1 MTILTFYRW
10 SLTISGNISQF
21 ISVSSSAA
29 TVALHVTASRV
40 CHWRH
45 ILGYFYF
52 LWFFLFSLHSLA
64 DQMGAAPVTCQ
75 RNVPTL
81 PSVNSS
87 TRTGI
92 AAARCRPQRA
102 PRGSS
107 TLPGWDARVCVR
119 ACEYRSTHRFAL
131 THVYEA
137 PTQPVVPSRDP
148 TCPAL
153 LSGLCDVC
161 GLDRAFQRVHH
172 QPGRKRGIWHVST
185 GIPVTWEMCPAG
197 T

>member
-1 MTILTFYRW
+1 MSPET
-10 SLTISGNISQF
+10 
-21 ISVSSSAA
+21 
-29 TVALHVTASRV
+29 
-40 CHWRH
+40 C
-45 ILGYFYF
+45 LGHFYF
-52 LWFFLFSLHSLA
+52 LWFFLFSRHSVA

-75 RNVPTL
+75 RNVPAL
-81 PSVNSS
+81 PSVSSS

-92 AAARCRPQRA
+92 TAARCRPQRA
-102 PRGSS
+102 PGAAAPY
-107 TLPGWDARVCVR
+107 LIDWDARVHVR
-119 ACEYRSTHRFAL
+119 VCLVCKNRSTRRFAL

-137 PTQPVVPSRDP
+137 STQPVVPSRDP